1 MKLTKATHNNRI
13 RIESEFQST
22 WFDDYFEDDYGCI
35 ALISCGEIISEIR
48 EKGAEEF
55 LLKMSSINV

>member
-1 MKLTKATHNNRI
+1 MKLTKATHTNRI
-13 RIESEFQST
+13 KIESKHQST
-22 WFDDYFEDDYGCI
+22 WFDNYFEDEDGCI
-35 ALISCGEIISEIR
+35 ALVSFGEIISEIR